1 MSTFVWSS
9 PWQVDGDRMR
19 IPPMKNSLINLNLKV
34 GHFLLENSY
43 GWNQDMLGELFYPQ
57 DINIIL
63 KIKPIPSSQDFF
75 SWNHTRSGEYTV
87 KSGYWLAER
96 EARKDVIALGEALP
110 SLNGIKKMYM
120 VSRYRTKD
128 QNISLESC

>member
-34 GHFLLENSY
+34 GHLLLENSY

-87 KSGYWLAER
+87 K
-96 EARKDVIALGEALP
+96 
-110 SLNGIKKMYM
+110 
-120 VSRYRTKD
+120 
-128 QNISLESC
+128 